1 MDRQAIISQLG
12 PVIVGYL
19 ESQCLELV
27 DLIFRYEGGGL
38 VLRILADKPGGGISL
53 DECARLNREI
63 SLILDEKD
71 ILKGRYLLEVASP
84 GLDRP
89 LATKKDFLR
98 CINKGIR
105 FFLREPTGGKLEL
118 EGIIKE
124 ADDFAVYLQVK
135 GEILKVNIENIAK
148 AKQILDI

>member
-1 MDRQAIISQLG
+1 MDRQAIINELR
-12 PVIVGYL
+12 PVISGYL

-38 VLRILADKPGGGISL
+38 ILRILADKPGGGISL

-63 SLILDEKD
+63 SLMLDEKD
-71 ILKGRYLLEVASP
+71 ILKERYLLEVASP

-98 CINKGIR
+98 CINKNIKV
-105 FFLREPTGGKLEL
+105 FLREPVNIKLEL

-124 ADDFAVYLQVK
+124 ADDFAVYLEVK
-135 GEILKVNIENIAK
+135 GEILKVNFENIAK
-148 AKQILDI
+148 VKQILDI